1 MRVGFYLAL
10 FHYTLGNCQ
19 LGNDSKAY
27 TLRGGY
33 SMKKLVWGVAL
44 MLVLAIICSS
54 LATTSLAAEM
64 TTAAVNY
71 GFMLVILVCIILI
84 IMLW

>member
-1 MRVGFYLAL
+1 
-10 FHYTLGNCQ
+10 
-19 LGNDSKAY
+19 
-27 TLRGGY
+27 
-33 SMKKLVWGVAL
+33 MKMNKLVCGVAL

-71 GFMLVILVCIILI
+71 GFMLVILVCIILLFI
-84 IMLW
+84 LW